1 MLLFVYSYIIYYV
14 FTLEPVSGYHQSA
27 HTHPI
32 KNANQKHA
40 PVIEVPL
47 SITSTGNPP
56 GVSKAEVLFFVFLV
70 NVEHTVVDQRP
81 MRWLQEQMIQL

>member
-1 MLLFVYSYIIYYV
+1 MYIQISSYV
-14 FTLEPVSGYHQSA
+14 FTIEPVSGYHQST

-32 KNANQKHA
+32 KNANQTHS

-56 GVSKAEVLFFVFLV
+56 GVSEAEVLFFVLLV
-70 NVEHTVVDQRP
+70 NVEHTLVDHRP
-81 MRWLQEQMIQL
+81 MRWLQVQMIQL